1 MSYSSFLDTIEEGS
15 LSRIYIFF
23 GEEDFLKDEA
33 EDVLAKRIKR
43 HLNGEEPDRI
53 VFHANEVGPADVEE
67 ACSYTSLFG
76 GLRFIVLGELEDWS
90 TKDQKRFSEFLKETG
105 PSPGAVLL
113 VRTNLRKLPVTVKGI
128 VSNIFWKPF
137 DRDMLRWVDKRLR
150 DGGVSFDRDVPRL
163 LVDLYAGE
171 DVKGLRYLAG
181 EVDKL
186 ILYMGKGGAI
196 TTATVRQ
203 VCSAPPQAEW
213 FRFIEAVSMRRSKEA
228 LGLSHA
234 FLHSDPRGAVGFLTI
249 LGSRLADLLALR
261 TAGELHERHWRSLVS
276 LCERRKQPRL
286 RRNDR
291 AQLDKEIGEMRAEL
305 ASLVP
310 GPLKSSVTS
319 PSPFAFFSRIIEANG
334 FTCAELARAVSATA
348 TVECN
353 LKSGEGDPLTE
364 LDVLLTK
371 ICIPGLLFR

>member
-1 MSYSSFLDTIEEGS
+1 MSYSTFLDTLAEGT
-15 LSRIYIFF
+15 LSRVYVFF

-33 EDVLAKRIKR
+33 EEILAKRIKR

-76 GLRFIVLGELEDWS
+76 GLRFIILSEFEDWS
-90 TKDQKRFSEFLKETG
+90 TKDQKRFATFLKETG
-105 PSPGAVLL
+105 PSPGALL
-113 VRTNLRKLPVTVKGI
+113 LLRTKLRKLPVTVKSI

-137 DRDMLRWVDKRLR
+137 DRDMLRWVEKRLR
-150 DGGVSFDRDVPRL
+150 ASGVSFERDVPRL

-171 DVKGLRYLAG
+171 DVKGLRFLAG

-196 TTATVRQ
+196 TKATVRQ

-213 FRFIEAVSMRRSKEA
+213 FRFIEAVAMRRSKEA

-234 FLHSDPRGAVGFLTI
+234 FLHSDPRGAIGFLTI
-249 LGSRLADLLALR
+249 LGSRLAVLLALR
-261 TAGELHERHWRSLVS
+261 TAGSLQERHWRTLVS
-276 LCERRKQPRL
+276 LCERRKAPRL

-291 AQLDKEIGEMRAEL
+291 AQLDKEISEMRSEL

-310 GPLKSSVTS
+310 GSLKSAVTS
-319 PSPFAFFSRIIEANG
+319 ATPFAFSSRILEANG
-334 FTCAELARAVSATA
+334 FSCEELAKAVSATA
-348 TVECN
+348 SVECN